1 MPTQTRDFEF
11 KANTGQISIDEAQGI
26 VECFVA
32 AFGNKDSVGDIIVP
46 GAFDASLKRRNP
58 RVVWGHDWNSPIGKV
73 LEIYEVGPK
82 DPRLPGKM
90 RNAGIG
96 GLFARVQ
103 FNLKSERGREA
114 FANVVFF
121 GADQEWSIGYK
132 TLKADYDN
140 ARQANLLREVELY
153 EVSPVLHG
161 ANQLTATISIK
172 ADNGDDR
179 VTSFKKSKWPM
190 FDRQFAEMIKQE
202 HSKIWDAGGNIK
214 GDDQYTI
221 LTKIAEQGGVAE
233 TEDQIKALEL
243 REAWVARHEGDFL
256 LPAVIA
262 QIKWLAIGS
271 RGEDHMKDVV
281 REAISKNEMKK
292 KADGDC
298 PPATQEVSV
307 NLKNRQKAIETAG
320 YGPLNPE
327 EPNVKFWAKKA
338 DRWDVTAEDAKKQTC
353 GNCAAFIK
361 SESMLDCIKQGLG
374 NEPGN
379 DAIDVIEAGDLG
391 YCEAFDFKCASART
405 CDAWISGGPVTED
418 KKGYGYGETETDYE
432 DEPKGHGYGYERN
445 ENQEESEEY
454 GSSEDDPMEELGRI
468 AMQREM
474 GREDGP
480 ANDAMGRRAVL
491 ARALANELRTP
502 VRIRTI
508 TGNTVVFDVMG
519 EDEEEVTMRSSW
531 HAERGQVMIG
541 RPEMVRVETV
551 YLPVQGNAEGEAYMG
566 DEEFKAPTP
575 VDAIPQ
581 ERFTGDVLR
590 GRGPRRGNLERL
602 LRYWRPIMR
611 KPGGFRR
618 CLVIL
623 ADHPELYPLQ
633 NICAWLHHE
642 TTGLWPNEGCHH
654 PGMKNCRRKLRGVVG
669 GSVWSDSEFNNRI
682 DRLTPDRGKGMPDPF
697 EMDEE
702 KEYGEVT
709 DEDMEF
715 ANKVM
720 NWFAGE
726 EKDFMRWVSDDQNWM
741 HEGETEDNEWY
752 EHDWVKPEGAPEG
765 VAAKPGGCGCG
776 CSGKGSCGTDI
787 PKSIEDSLAALQ
799 EKVGRTINS
808 RNAQKISQAIDL
820 LTDVIGG
827 SAPAAIQQK
836 GWDTYI
842 SADTE
847 DLFDLRE
854 SIDPVLEYYG
864 LEAEVDESGILIK
877 ELGAEDALVA
887 LESIVSNFDEIQT
900 KGIGRGIGRGR
911 RGGPNAGRFIP
922 HDGDGDG
929 FFSPTPGAPDKT
941 PVSKLPKR
949 GVPNKPRALDGSGAS
964 AGVFPGRA
972 RDRDFE
978 KRREELSESLR
989 DSVLRREPFDGSNS
1003 PRSRRARQEAADRV
1017 RAREILDDR
1026 RNRRAGRRRAVEIP
1040 KLGDST
1046 SLSSTNAE
1054 SGLSDLVEKYGPP
1067 KGGFG
1072 SMEGA
1077 KKYADKIEQR
1087 MKNLLRRDRGRDMN
1101 REVDAGMALG
1111 FLEEAILNDN
1121 ENDDVVD
1128 YLLERF
1134 RKMPKIDSEDE
1145 FISFDPKEMHEFL
1158 RDEIQER
1165 RNG

>member
-1 MPTQTRDFEF
+1 MNETFAT
-11 KANTGQISIDEAQGI
+11 KAIPGQLSVDEAEGI

-32 AFGNKDSVGDIIVP
+32 GIGNKDSVGDICMP
-46 GAFDASLKRRNP
+46 GAFEGSLKRRRP
-58 RVVWGHDWNSPIGKV
+58 RVVWGHDWNHPIGKV
-73 LEIYEVGPK
+73 LEINEVGPN
-82 DPRLPGKM
+82 DPRLPAKM

-172 ADNGDDR
+172 ADNAGDR
-179 VTSFKKSKWPM
+179 VSSFKKSKWPM
-190 FDRQFAEMIKQE
+190 FDRQFAEMIKTE

-243 REAWVARHEGDFL
+243 REAWIARHEGDFL
-256 LPAVIA
+256 LPGVIA

-271 RGEDHMKDVV
+271 RGEGHMKDVV
-281 REAISKNEMKK
+281 REAISKEKMGK
-292 KADGDC
+292 KAEGDC
-298 PPATQEVSV
+298 PPATQEIAV

-320 YGPLNPE
+320 YGPLNPA
-327 EPNVKFWAKKA
+327 EPNLEFWAKKA
-338 DRWDVTAEDAKKQTC
+338 NRWDVTAEDAQKQTC

-361 SESMLDCIKQGLG
+361 TESMLDCIKQGLG

-379 DAIDVIEAGDLG
+379 DAMDVIKAGDLG

-405 CDAWISGGPVTED
+405 CDAWISGGPVTEE
-418 KKGYGYGETETDYE
+418 KKGYGYGGTETSHE
-432 DEPKGHGYGYERN
+432 DEPKGHGYGDY
-445 ENQEESEEY
+445 QSE
-454 GSSEDDPMEELGRI
+454 GSSDDDPMEELGRI
-468 AMQREM
+468 AARMRVVDEDESPREQ
-474 GREDGP
+474 GQT
-480 ANDAMGRRAVL
+480 NDAMGRRAVL

-502 VRIRTI
+502 VKIRTI

-519 EDEEEVTMRSSW
+519 EDDDKVTMRSSW
-531 HAERGQVMIG
+531 HAERGQIMLG

-551 YLPVQGNAEGEAYMG
+551 YVPVRGDSEGEAYMG
-566 DEEFKAPTP
+566 DEEYKAPIP
-575 VDAIPQ
+575 PDAIPQ
-581 ERFTGDVLR
+581 ERITGDVLR

-654 PGMKNCRRKLRGVVG
+654 PGMKNCRRKLRGVVR
-669 GSVWSDSEFNNRI
+669 GSLLSDSEFDNRLS
-682 DRLTPDRGKGMPDPF
+682 RLDSKPDGKGMPDPF
-697 EMDEE
+697 EPDYE
-702 KEYGEVT
+702 KDDMGEVT
-709 DEDMEF
+709 EDDMEY
-715 ANKVM
+715 AYKVM

-726 EKDFMRWVSDDQNWM
+726 EKEFMEQLIDDKNWS
-741 HEGETEDNEWY
+741 HEGETESGEWY
-752 EHDWVKPEGAPEG
+752 EHDWVKPENAPTE
-765 VAAKPGGCGCG
+765 VSAKPGGCGCG
-776 CSGKGSCGTDI
+776 CSAKGSSEADI

-864 LEAEVDESGILIK
+864 LEAEVDDSGILIK
-877 ELGAEDALVA
+877 ELGAEDAFVA

-900 KGIGRGIGRGR
+900 KGIGRGIGRGA
-911 RGGPNAGRFIP
+911 RGGRNAGRFIP
-922 HDGDGDG
+922 NDGDGDG
-929 FFSPTPGAPDKT
+929 FFSPAPGAPDKT

-949 GVPNKPRALDGSGAS
+949 GVPDKPRVYDGN
-964 AGVFPGRA
+964 GVLNRI
-972 RDRDFE
+972 
-978 KRREELSESLR
+978 
-989 DSVLRREPFDGSNS
+989 
-1003 PRSRRARQEAADRV
+1003 RQDQENQKPEV
-1017 RAREILDDR
+1017 RARRVQDFLDSANSGRSPKRTRVPTRPSDDDGSTRDRIRPEALPYPKQNKERDYVDSTRERIKKAKAAKRISEEERAALIEEILDDYQEVMFDSR
-1026 RNRRAGRRRAVEIP
+1026 TDSYTQEFMLQQLSDFPEYQDGDGTTVKP
-1040 KLGDST
+1040 KDIADGIASEYGLGD
-1046 SLSSTNAE
+1046 
-1054 SGLSDLVEKYGPP
+1054 DW
-1067 KGGFG
+1067 
-1072 SMEGA
+1072 
-1077 KKYADKIEQR
+1077 
-1087 MKNLLRRDRGRDMN
+1087 
-1101 REVDAGMALG
+1101 
-1111 FLEEAILNDN
+1111 ND
-1121 ENDDVVD
+1121 
-1128 YLLERF
+1128 
-1134 RKMPKIDSEDE
+1134 
-1145 FISFDPKEMHEFL
+1145 
-1158 RDEIQER
+1158 
-1165 RNG
+1165 